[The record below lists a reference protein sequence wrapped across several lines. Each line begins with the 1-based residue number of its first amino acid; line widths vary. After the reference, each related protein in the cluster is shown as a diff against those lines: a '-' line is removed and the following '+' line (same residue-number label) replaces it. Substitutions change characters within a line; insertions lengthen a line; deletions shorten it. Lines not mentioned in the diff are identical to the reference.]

1 MCICNPLLEHLE
13 LVQSVNL
20 INKSYTLRQDEEI
33 TLIDQI
39 IPVNAEGA
47 WNMKGHSY
55 IFELDNW
62 YVIDGIFKALYM
74 IGVTVY
80 NPIKEVTI

>member
-74 IGVTVY
+74 IEVTVY